1 MYRVALGNS
10 HIYEY
15 SEAALKQNI
24 NNILFNSSPY
34 CCVTYINENGYGI
47 ESIEKKESILY
58 TYQVSN
64 LPETDVLRDLYKKYI
79 IGERKKSASEIVGVT
94 FFTGKEFTDITEPV
108 YFEKDVPKEIR
119 GNTAKILKW
128 LKTTVANGLVKY
140 RPNMYRYSSFVAIK
154 VKVGISVSAE
164 WWMRDPFNVEFRVES
179 TQGYDDVTEVLLK
192 TWLTVIGHEKVN

>member
-24 NNILFNSSPY
+24 NDILFNSSY

-164 WWMRDPFNVEFRVES
+164 WWIRDPFNVEFRVES